1 VREIRAHGS
10 GNLNDTYLATFEGA
24 APVILQ
30 RINTHVFKE
39 PTQIMDNM
47 RTLSEHVQAR
57 LDREPLDR
65 RWVVPRVYAAA
76 DGRDYYLDPQG
87 GFWRA
92 ISYVDRSRCYQ
103 TVQNAE
109 HAREAGT
116 ALGLFHYLI
125 SDLDP
130 ARLHDTLP
138 GFHVTP
144 GYLSH
149 YDDVRADVVP
159 QSDEVRYGMQF
170 VEQHR
175 ARASVLEDAL
185 ARGDLRLRPIHG
197 DPKINNFMI
206 DESTGQA
213 VSLIDLDTVKPG
225 LVHYDI
231 GDCLRSCCNVL
242 GEETTRLN
250 EVHFDLDLCRAIL
263 EGYLSFAAGFLD
275 AHDVAYIYECVFTI
289 AFELGLRFFT
299 DHMEGDVYFK
309 VQHRQHN
316 LHRGLVQFRLAESIK
331 AQEAEIRAI
340 VTGVSDGD

>member
-1 VREIRAHGS
+1 
-10 GNLNDTYLATFEGA
+10 
-24 APVILQ
+24 
-30 RINTHVFKE
+30 
-39 PTQIMDNM
+39 
-47 RTLSEHVQAR
+47 
-57 LDREPLDR
+57 
-65 RWVVPRVYAAA
+65 VVPRVYAAA

-92 ISYVDRSRCYQ
+92 IGYVERSRCYQ
-103 TVQNAE
+103 TVQSAG
-109 HAREAGT
+109 HAREAGL

-144 GYLSH
+144 RYLAH
-149 YDDVRADVVP
+149 YDRVRASLAGDLP
-159 QSDEVRYGMQF
+159 PSDEVRDGMHF

-175 ARASVLEDAL
+175 ASASVLEDAL
-185 ARGDLRLRPIHG
+185 AAGKLRLRPIHG

-231 GDCLRSCCNVL
+231 GDCLRSCCNL
-242 GEETTRLN
+242 AGEETTRFD
-250 EVHFDLDLCRAIL
+250 EVRFNLDLCRAIL
-263 EGYLSFAAGFLD
+263 EGYLSVAAGFLD
-275 AHDVAYIYECVFTI
+275 AYDVAYLYECVFTI

-299 DHMEGDVYFK
+299 DHLEGDVYFK
-309 VQHRQHN
+309 VQHPQHN
-316 LHRGLVQFRLAESIK
+316 LHRALVQFRLAASIE
-331 AQEAEIRAI
+331 AQEAAIRAI
-340 VTGVSDGD
+340 VKGLIDDR